1 MSEENTSKMEKVES
15 VASVGG
21 AILST
26 VLVVFQVIG
35 LFRGRPIS
43 KVK

>member
-1 MSEENTSKMEKVES
+1 MSEENNKLQKVES
-15 VASVGG
+15 AASIGS

-35 LFRGRPIS
+35 LFRGRPFS

>member
-1 MSEENTSKMEKVES
+1 MSEENNKLQKVES
-15 VASVGG
+15 VASVGS

>member
-1 MSEENTSKMEKVES
+1 MSDNNKNKMEKVES
-15 VASVGG
+15 VASVGS

-26 VLVVFQVIG
+26 VLVVFQVVG

-43 KVK
+43 KIK

>member
-1 MSEENTSKMEKVES
+1 MSEENNKLQKVES

-35 LFRGRPIS
+35 LFRGRPFS

>member
-1 MSEENTSKMEKVES
+1 MSEENNKLQKVES

-35 LFRGRPIS
+35 LLRGRPIS